1 MSAQGRFV
9 PLILANCSAALL
21 ALVTQALPAAEAA
34 PAPAAGTAEPLLR
47 AIDRRIVAASAGQE
61 QAALETL
68 VGSDFRMIDR
78 DGARVDRVTFL
89 AAMAG
94 PVSEGRLLHD
104 EVRVRLFGSV
114 ALLHGVIERLD
125 GGPLPLRL
133 RYTHVFHWQTDRW
146 LLVAA
151 QSTPLREGVARS
163 VRQGSAPV
171 QGRVWQGSDPVGVDT
186 DVLRQLN
193 EQYVRAFREADVAWY
208 DAHLAPDYVVTQG
221 DGSFEYRAGALA
233 AFARPTF
240 ATHFRSFPVEQVNIR
255 RFGELALIEAEN
267 PFEMKDGRTGI
278 ARYTD
283 IWQKE
288 QGRWRC
294 ISAHVTP
301 VRSG

>member
-1 MSAQGRFV
+1 VSAQGRFV

-21 ALVTQALPAAEAA
+21 AFATQALPAAEGVS
-34 PAPAAGTAEPLLR
+34 APAAGTAEPLLR
-47 AIDRRIVAASAGQE
+47 SIDRRIFVAAAGQE
-61 QAALETL
+61 PAGLEAL
-68 VGSDFRMIDR
+68 VGSDLRVIDR
-78 DGARVDRVTFL
+78 DGARVDRIGFL

-94 PVSEGRLLHD
+94 PGHEGRLLHD

-114 ALLHGVIERLD
+114 ALLHGVIESLD
-125 GGPLPLRL
+125 GDPPPQRL
-133 RYTHVFHWQTDRW
+133 RYTHVFHWQADRW

-163 VRQGSAPV
+163 VRQASAPAH
-171 QGRVWQGSDPVGVDT
+171 GLVWQGSDPEGDDT

-221 DGSFEYRAGALA
+221 DGTFDYRAGALA

-283 IWQKE
+283 IWQKQ

-294 ISAHVTP
+294 ISAHITP

>member
-9 PLILANCSAALL
+9 PLIVANCSAALL
-21 ALVTQALPAAEAA
+21 ALVAQAVPAAEAA
-34 PAPAAGTAEPLLR
+34 PAPTAGTAEALLR
-47 AIDRRIVAASAGQE
+47 AIDRRLLDGSAGLE
-61 QAALETL
+61 PAALEAL

-78 DGARVDRVTFL
+78 DGARVDRVSFL

-94 PVSEGRLLHD
+94 PVSERRLRHD

-114 ALLHGVIERLD
+114 ALLHGVIEPLD
-125 GGPLPLRL
+125 GGPLPVRL
-133 RYTHVFHWQTDRW
+133 RYTHVFHWHADRW

-151 QSTPLREGVARS
+151 QSTPLRAGVARS
-163 VRQGSAPV
+163 VQQASAPA
-171 QGRVWQGSDPVGVDT
+171 QGPAWQGSDPVGEDT
-186 DVLRQLN
+186 EVLRQLN
-193 EQYVRAFREADVAWY
+193 EHYVRAFREADVAWY

-221 DGSFEYRAGALA
+221 DGSFDYRAGALA

-267 PFEMKDGRTGI
+267 PFETKDGRTGI

-283 IWQKE
+283 IWQKQ

-294 ISAHVTP
+294 ISAHITP
-301 VRSG
+301 VRAG